1 MHNMPQMAPNTHSAT
16 RIVCTI
22 FSTLFAHTHISAL
35 FDTPMH
41 AKRINV
47 HHNIHSL
54 YTIRSTIGHNMEC
67 TTYVHLCILFSTLCA
82 QYHTIHPFCTRTNCA
97 HFKCNTQHMYYIQYT
112 IGHGAYVHQCCYDT
126 IAHRIHGPR
135 ASAQEARYQT
145 KTDCICSPGVNK
157 DGQYLYSGPQWTD

>member
-1 MHNMPQMAPNTHSAT
+1 MHYCTHIVCHSVANWTSVDSATRGPTWHPGQDYIHTVHIARTLHNIHQMAPNVHSAT
-16 RIVCTI
+16 HDTCTI

-47 HHNIHSL
+47 HHNMHSL

-82 QYHTIHPFCTRTNCA
+82 QYHTIHPFCTPSICTKCVHIA
-97 HFKCNTQHMYYIQYT
+97 H
-112 IGHGAYVHQCCYDT
+112 VHQ
-126 IAHRIHGPR
+126 
-135 ASAQEARYQT
+135 
-145 KTDCICSPGVNK
+145 
-157 DGQYLYSGPQWTD
+157 